1 MTDNSKDRVNPFLT
15 EMYYRLS
22 FTTWLKLMKKQKKNE
37 DLDKAK
43 KLTQNPDE
51 SNKVEDELEE
61 TNKRGHEE
69 VIIDVPHLIEMSMS
83 SDEEEEFNQAKKL

>member
-22 FTTWLKLMKKQKKNE
+22 FTTWLNLMKKQKKNE
-37 DLDKAK
+37 DLNKAK

-51 SNKVEDELEE
+51 SNKVEDESEE
-61 TNKRGHEE
+61 ENIKGHED

-83 SDEEEEFNQAKKL
+83 SDEE